1 LLVEVGELLGGGQVA
16 VDEEVADLG
25 EGGLLGDLLDPVAA
39 VAQDALL
46 AVDEGD
52 RALAGAGVAVAGVEG
67 DGARLRAQR
76 GDVDPHLA
84 LAAHDDRELVL
95 FAVEDQLCRAHGAS
109 ARAYRPPCRAATTA
123 SPRCGVSGARCPAR
137 RARAACGAA
146 ARDGPAD
153 GRGGSTRRAWRGR
166 ARRRPARNAP
176 GSGGEARARARG
188 RVPTGSRARRRAR
201 A

>member
-84 LAAHDDRELVL
+84 LAAHGDRELVL
-95 FAVEDQLCRAHGAS
+95 FAVEDQFCRAHGAS
-109 ARAYRPPCRAATTA
+109 ARACRRLQSYRPPCRAATTA
-123 SPRCGVSGARCPAR
+123 SPRCGMSGARCPAR

-146 ARDGPAD
+146 A
-153 GRGGSTRRAWRGR
+153 
-166 ARRRPARNAP
+166 
-176 GSGGEARARARG
+176 
-188 RVPTGSRARRRAR
+188 
-201 A
+201 